1 MSNVLESMEVDRQA
15 YRAEA
20 VAKNVNSD
28 LQVGGKERKRESWRD
43 KYGGT
48 EGCSDWDWP
57 EPITSDTS
65 LLTRP

>member
-1 MSNVLESMEVDRQA
+1 MLESMEVDRQA
-15 YRAEA
+15 CRAKA

-28 LQVGGKERKRESWRD
+28 LQVGGKERERERWRD
-43 KYGGT
+43 KDGGT
-48 EGCSDWDWP
+48 EGCSDWARP